1 MSQDGTHLVCH
12 LCSLC
17 ALFPCLPSQDMLA
30 RDWTLPSLTS
40 WGKMQDNKRL
50 CHQVMWD
57 NRRLSEQVSG
67 TWIISEKKWGL
78 HP

>member
-1 MSQDGTHLVCH
+1 
-12 LCSLC
+12 
-17 ALFPCLPSQDMLA
+17 MLA